1 MKLDVLK
8 CGDRTSFASTLS
20 MDLNHEFVMDLV
32 DCLEALDM
40 EVEQYYPES
49 GNGQHEL
56 TIKYA
61 DALKAADNQVVFRET
76 VHAVAF

>member
-1 MKLDVLK
+1 M
-8 CGDRTSFASTLS
+8 
-20 MDLNHEFVMDLV
+20 
-32 DCLEALDM
+32 DM

-61 DALKAADNQVVFRET
+61 DALMAADNQVVFRET
-76 VHAVAF
+76 VNAVAFKHGLISSFLPKIFPD